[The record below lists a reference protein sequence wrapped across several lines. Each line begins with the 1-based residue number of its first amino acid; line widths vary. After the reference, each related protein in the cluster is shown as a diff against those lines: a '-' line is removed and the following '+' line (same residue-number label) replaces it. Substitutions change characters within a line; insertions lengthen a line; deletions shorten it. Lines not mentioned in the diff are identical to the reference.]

1 MQKEISLVLTSGGA
15 RGLAHIGAIE
25 ALEEHGFKIKAVAG
39 ASIGSVIGGFYCTN
53 KLKAFK
59 DWIIKLE
66 RGDLFNLFDFT
77 FSTKGFIKGEK
88 IITELYKLLGDEQ
101 IENAK
106 VPFTAV
112 ATDIHSYEE
121 IWIRKGSLLQA
132 IRASAS
138 IPSIL
143 MPVRWE
149 HLVLIDG
156 GVVNP
161 APMEAVK
168 EYENPLT
175 VLININA
182 RIPYNNNK
190 YKPSEREEAYQNK
203 IYQQLISFKKK
214 WNQYYPGN
222 SGRNI
227 DDTKLEE
234 LSSMSLLNRS
244 IDFMGDRIIELSI
257 RQHHPDIV
265 AEVSRDACTVFEF
278 HRGEELIEA
287 GYDATVKAIRE
298 WEEKQTM

>member
-25 ALEEHGFKIKAVAG
+25 ALEENGFKINAVAG
-39 ASIGSVIGGFYCTN
+39 SSIGAVIGGFYCTG
-53 KLKAFK
+53 KLKTFK
-59 DWIIKLE
+59 DWVVKLDK
-66 RGDLFNLFDFT
+66 GNLFNLFDFT

-88 IITELYKLLGDEQ
+88 IITELYKILGDEQ
-101 IENAK
+101 IENARI
-106 VPFTAV
+106 PFTAV

-121 IWIRKGSLLQA
+121 IWIRQGSLLQA

-168 EYENPLT
+168 EFENSMT

-182 RIPYNNNK
+182 RIPYDCNK
-190 YKPSEREEAYQNK
+190 YVPSEREKANQNR
-203 IYQQLISFKKK
+203 IYEQLISFKKK
-214 WNQYYPGN
+214 WDKYYPGN
-222 SGRNI
+222 SGRKI
-227 DDTKLEE
+227 DDSKLEE

-244 IDFMGDRIIELSI
+244 IDFMGDRLIELSI
-257 RQHHPDIV
+257 RQHHPEIV
-265 AEVSRDACTVFEF
+265 AEISRDACTVFEF
-278 HRGEELIEA
+278 HRGEELIKA
-287 GYDATVKAIRE
+287 GYDATLKAIEE
-298 WEEKQTM
+298 WKEKQIL